1 MLDQDT
7 LKQSAFMDIQQQAAA
22 ASLGMQHH
30 QAYSSLRSSY
40 GTANQQSAHDAFG
53 GQQRNSL
60 AGAYPFAMSNSP
72 LHNSYSHPGS
82 HPYLGSYA
90 PPPPN
95 VNSCAP
101 CPSPPR
107 EIKSE
112 PTKSSGI
119 DESPTIRVNGKG
131 KKMRKPRTI
140 YSSLQLQQLNRR
152 FQRTQYLALP
162 ERAELAASLGLTQTQ
177 VKIWFQNRRSKYKK
191 MLKSTAPSGVGSGP
205 NGPSTNGGSNSGMGH
220 PPNATTPQTPP
231 ETPETHSPPSVG
243 PPPSLLSG
251 TTSGGNGGSL
261 GQPNSHSNA
270 VSPPAM
276 SPPITSWDMGPAK
289 AAAMTNSYI
298 PQYSWYHH
306 GHDPSINQQL
316 LT

>member
-112 PTKSSGI
+112 PSKFPLICNTINNDSLVSSNDRLCFHMFMYI
-119 DESPTIRVNGKG
+119 E
-131 KKMRKPRTI
+131 I
-140 YSSLQLQQLNRR
+140 Y
-152 FQRTQYLALP
+152 A
-162 ERAELAASLGLTQTQ
+162 
-177 VKIWFQNRRSKYKK
+177 
-191 MLKSTAPSGVGSGP
+191 ML
-205 NGPSTNGGSNSGMGH
+205 
-220 PPNATTPQTPP
+220 
-231 ETPETHSPPSVG
+231 
-243 PPPSLLSG
+243 
-251 TTSGGNGGSL
+251 
-261 GQPNSHSNA
+261 
-270 VSPPAM
+270 
-276 SPPITSWDMGPAK
+276 D
-289 AAAMTNSYI
+289 
-298 PQYSWYHH
+298 
-306 GHDPSINQQL
+306 
-316 LT
+316 

>member
-1 MLDQDT
+1 VDGLDQDAVSN
-7 LKQSAFMDIQQQAAA
+7 KSAFMEIQQQAAA
-22 ASLGMQHH
+22 AGLTMPHH
-30 QAYSSLRSSY
+30 QPYSSIRSSY
-40 GTANQQSAHDAFG
+40 SAQNDAFA
-53 GQQRNSL
+53 GQQRSL
-60 AGAYPFAMSNSP
+60 GAYQFAMNNSP
-72 LHNSYSHPGS
+72 LHNTYSHHTG
-82 HPYLGSYA
+82 HPYLSTYA
-90 PPPPN
+90 PN
-95 VNSCAP
+95 VTSCAP

-107 EIKSE
+107 DDKSGLE
-112 PTKSSGI
+112 ETL
-119 DESPTIRVNGKG
+119 RVNGKG

-191 MLKSTAPSGVGSGP
+191 MLKAQQSGSGP
-205 NGPSTNGGSNSGMGH
+205 PPPGGQSGNNQSGNSSNTTGTSLGPPTAAS
-220 PPNATTPQTPP
+220 TPQTPP

-243 PPPSLLSG
+243 PPPLLPVGPGG
-251 TTSGGNGGSL
+251 TPVPGS
-261 GQPNSHSNA
+261 NSSIATA

-276 SPPITSWDMGPAK
+276 SPPITAWDMGSAK
-289 AAAMTNSYI
+289 AQAMSNSYI

-306 GHDPSINQQL
+306 QHDPAMNQQL